1 MPTTFTGLLLFVVL
15 LLPGFAYFVGKERHT
30 TAQQLSTFRETV
42 TIVAA
47 SVSFELIVLVLF
59 AVIRTLFPS
68 DTPDVGA
75 LIRDSGGYL
84 RGHGHHTGHYGQV
97 AIWAVGM
104 LAASALLA
112 YLATW
117 PQVRAAASKVK
128 LAGPYPH
135 ESAVSAWWT
144 LFDTWKQGRD
154 ITVGCALDDGSYVE
168 GRLGSFSRVADD
180 QADRDLILTEPMS
193 RRAPGADNLTPYEGG
208 AMCISARKTV
218 TVFVNYKGP
227 VISSPEAQA
236 VPDQASTAAGQ

>member
-68 DTPDVGA
+68 NTPDFGA

-84 RGHGHHTGHYGQV
+84 RGHGHHPGHYGQV

-208 AMCISARKTV
+208 AMCISARKIV
-218 TVFVNYKGP
+218 AVFVNYKGP